1 MACAANC
8 INEDFDCNDCV
19 KLDEIVARLAAYEDT
34 NLTPEEIMILCS
46 MDRRAKMAE
55 LLRMEENKPL
65 TLEELRGMDGEPVWL
80 VGANDAEIDGNGY
93 AVVDFRYYG
102 GKDTPICFWFGNEV
116 EMKPRVNNYGKTWLA
131 YRRRPEEGTR

>member
-1 MACAANC
+1 MACASNC

-65 TLEELRGMDGEPVWL
+65 TLAELRKMDGEPVWDSALSQYGL
-80 VGANDAEIDGNGY
+80 VDIRLFNGKGCI
-93 AVVDFRYYG
+93 RYF
-102 GKDTPICFWFGNEV
+102 DNWTN
-116 EMKPRVNNYGKTWLA
+116 PRCLVPDRY
-131 YRRRPEEGTR
+131 YRRRPEEGTI